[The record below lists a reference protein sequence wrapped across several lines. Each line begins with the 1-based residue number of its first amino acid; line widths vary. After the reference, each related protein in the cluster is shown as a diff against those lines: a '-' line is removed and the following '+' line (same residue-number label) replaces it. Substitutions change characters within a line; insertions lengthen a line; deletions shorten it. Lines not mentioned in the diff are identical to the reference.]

1 MNTVK
6 FISLCALAILLEACG
21 SVPVEPAD
29 IVVLKSG
36 G

>member
-6 FISLCALAILLEACG
+6 FISVCALVALLGACG
-21 SVPVEPAD
+21 SVPVEPVD